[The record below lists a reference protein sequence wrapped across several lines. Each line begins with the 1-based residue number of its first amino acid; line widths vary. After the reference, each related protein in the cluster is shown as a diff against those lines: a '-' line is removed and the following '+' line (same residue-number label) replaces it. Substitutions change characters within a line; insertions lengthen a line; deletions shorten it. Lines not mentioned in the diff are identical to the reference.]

1 MHTHRRIIAISWL
14 VFGVLILSVIG
25 MNLGSDKTLV
35 LTLGGVIGA
44 IFVSAGFTL
53 LANFRGSSQL
63 CLPCSAISLFTFP
76 VGTVI
81 GLYYLWYYLKFD
93 RVR

>member
-14 VFGVLILSVIG
+14 VFGTLILSVIG
-25 MNLGSDKTLV
+25 MNLDSDKTLV
-35 LTLGGVIGA
+35 LALGGVIGA
-44 IFVSAGFTL
+44 IFVGAGFTL
-53 LANFRGSSQL
+53 LANFRWSSQL

-81 GLYYLWYYLKFD
+81 GLYYLWYYFKFD